1 MAKSLKKFFT
11 KKIVLAFTLFMVTV
25 TLLACTV
32 KQLWFR
38 EDDLG
43 VIING
48 LIRSWDDF
56 IKVFSADE
64 RSFACP
70 VNYLRSKPNV
80 LSGFARPL
88 KNIFFSLVY
97 YFQGLN
103 VYAYYYLHVVFHAL
117 NAVLFFHL
125 LSLWTSLGLAFLG
138 GLLFAF
144 YPDISWMTWI
154 ATFHNSLTTFLL
166 LLSIICFYSY
176 WNRSKK
182 QLIAFHMLFL
192 SALTFFLSLLSRETG
207 VFFPFWMF
215 SGVFLLTI
223 LPTKKFWLSCKTAL
237 AKTWVFFAVN
247 VVYVLYKLAIFGVG
261 SLDRTYNNL
270 FLRFP
275 FLAKFFKPTSQ
286 TVVSTAQAVKTT
298 VTQTL
303 PAAAEHVEKVIPVAT
318 TQPALWEKL
327 LAKGEKLSDVFFTW
341 SKALFSIESNT
352 LQTHLIITGVW
363 VVLASFLFHA
373 YRSSKSL
380 FLFFLIGFGIFAWPG
395 ILAYPSP
402 RYINCAFPV
411 IIALVIFGMHQI
423 IKKHYQTD
431 GEKSTVLAL
440 FGLCCFAIFN
450 GAINNAVNLR
460 NSGYGNSRLKERYEV
475 FFNENTFDSQ
485 ANFML
490 VSCPFG
496 SDTQNIFQYFTKN
509 FDLQLAEEPFGYLS
523 QNGIFGCTGDYQ
535 IKEVKRKIVPIK
547 DGFRITSLDKEHC
560 ACSLRLSN
568 HPLQWVEEEKAY
580 RWKKNLHEVGKW
592 HRCSVGK
599 FMIHERLEDEFVT
612 DISFVFDKKWIDE
625 NTVFVS
631 WDTEKGKY
639 IKLDASHLK

>member
-11 KKIVLAFTLFMVTV
+11 KKIVLAFTLFLITV
-25 TLLACTV
+25 TLLACAV

-56 IKVFSADE
+56 IRVFSADE

-70 VNYLRSKPNV
+70 VNYLRSNPNV

-103 VYAYYYLHVVFHAL
+103 VYAYYYLHVVFHAF

-125 LSLWTSLGLAFLG
+125 LNLWTTLSLAFLG

-166 LLSIICFYSY
+166 LLTIIFFQSY
-176 WNRSKK
+176 WTRQKK
-182 QLIAFHMLFL
+182 QLIAFHLLFL
-192 SALTFFLSLLSRETG
+192 SALTYLLSLLSRETG
-207 VFFPFWMF
+207 VFFPFWIF

-223 LPTKKFWLSCKTAL
+223 LPTKKFWFSVKTAL
-237 AKTWVFFAVN
+237 GKTWIFFAVN
-247 VVYVLYKLAIFGVG
+247 GVYVLYKLTIFGVG

-275 FLAKFFKPTSQ
+275 FLANFFTPTAPA
-286 TVVSTAQAVKTT
+286 AQAVKTT
-298 VTQTL
+298 IAKALPPVTQ
-303 PAAAEHVEKVIPVAT
+303 HIEKAIPTAT
-318 TQPALWEKL
+318 AHSPVWEKIL
-327 LAKGEKLSDVFFTW
+327 TKSENLSAVFFKW
-341 SKALFSIESNT
+341 SKALFSFESNT
-352 LQTHLIITGVW
+352 LIIIGIW
-363 VVLASFLFHA
+363 IVLASFLYHA

-380 FLFFLIGFGIFAWPG
+380 FFFFVIGFGVFAWPG
-395 ILAYPSP
+395 TLAYPSP
-402 RYINCAFPV
+402 RYINCAYPV

-423 IKKHYQTD
+423 IKKHSQTD
-431 GEKSTVLAL
+431 GEKATVLAL
-440 FGLCCFAIFN
+440 LCLSCFAIFN
-450 GAINNAVNLR
+450 GAVNNAKNLR
-460 NSGYGNSRLKERYEV
+460 NSGYGNTRLKTRYEV
-475 FFNENTFDSQ
+475 FFNENSFDPQ

-509 FDLQLAEEPFGYLS
+509 FDLQLAEEPFGYLTEY
-523 QNGIFGCTGDYQ
+523 GAFGCKGDYK
-535 IKEVKRKIVPIK
+535 IKEVKRSITPIE
-547 DGFRITSLDKEHC
+547 DGFRITSLDKKHC
-560 ACSLRLSN
+560 ACSMRLSD
-568 HPLQWVEEEKAY
+568 HPLQWVESEKAY
-580 RWKKNLHEVGKW
+580 RWKKDPHEVGTW

-599 FMIHERLEDEFVT
+599 FMIHERLEDEFIT
-612 DISFVFDKKWIDE
+612 DISFVFDKKWINQD
-625 NTVFVS
+625 TVFVS
-631 WDTEKGKY
+631 WDAEKGKY
-639 IKLDASHLK
+639 IKLDASHLKEKKRSF